1 MNRLSTQ
8 QQAKRNLVMT
18 VVMTLFMFV
27 GIGYLIV
34 VERYV
39 SLLIF
44 VPLLGMSFWM
54 LRRLRAELREDRAE
68 NAEAMKRQPG
78 ER

>member
-1 MNRLSTQ
+1 MNRLSAQ

-18 VVMTLFMFV
+18 VVMTLLMFV
-27 GIGYLIV
+27 GIGYLII

-68 NAEAMKRQPG
+68 NAEAIKRQAG

>member
-68 NAEAMKRQPG
+68 NAEAMKRQSG

>member
-8 QQAKRNLVMT
+8 KQAKRNLIMT
-18 VVMTLFMFV
+18 VVMTLLMFV

-68 NAEAMKRQPG
+68 NAEAIKRQAG

>member
-8 QQAKRNLVMT
+8 KQAKRNLIMT